1 MNGIGSAGMGI
12 GGKGFSTIARSGFDS
27 PDSRRRGKA
36 GGRVPPR
43 GLVMWCMGSANT
55 LGGTTWTGTAS
66 GNKISVWRD
75 FSGNRNHML
84 QGTGAKKPSI
94 NRRVQNKKD
103 AITLAAA
110 EFMLSKS
117 ASACDFGAGQFDIYM
132 IYQGSDVSATKVV
145 YSNTSAINA
154 TGFDLRR
161 FANETFKGKL
171 YNSGAKQTAA
181 TVSLSGKGYFF
192 TRFHRKS
199 DDAVELIYDTADGTA
214 GTKAVSGGS
223 DKDISAGKFALGALT
238 NGGSGSPMN
247 CAEVLIYNRD
257 LSAKEA
263 ANVKSYLSDKYG
275 LGL

>member
-1 MNGIGSAGMGI
+1 MASSIG
-12 GGKGFSTIARSGFDS
+12 KSGVDA

-36 GGRVPPR
+36 GGKVPPK

-55 LGGTTWTGTAS
+55 LGGATWVGTG
-66 GNKISVWRD
+66 GGDKISTWLD
-75 FSGNRNHML
+75 ASGNRNHMI
-84 QGTGAKKPSI
+84 QNASAKQPSI
-94 NRRVQNKKD
+94 NRKAQNRKD

-110 EFMLSKS
+110 EFMRSKS
-117 ASACDFGAGQFDIYM
+117 TSACDFGTGQFDIYM
-132 IYQGSDVSATKVV
+132 IYQGSDVSATKVI
-145 YSNTSAINA
+145 YSNTAAANA
-154 TGFDLRR
+154 TGFDVRR
-161 FANETFKGKL
+161 FANETLKGKT
-171 YNSGAKQTAA
+171 YNGSAKQTAA

-223 DKDISAGKFALGALT
+223 DQDVSAGVFALGAFT
-238 NGGSGSPMN
+238 NGTGGSDMN

-257 LSAKEA
+257 LSTIEA